1 MIQTARSPGRQ
12 EKREDFLVLRPGA
25 LAVQFLEKNMK
36 TVTKML
42 VMCVLLFGFTQCK
55 VDRQEQA
62 PKENKAATPAEKK
75 NYQIGVVY
83 FGPDPAAD
91 LCMKG
96 LFDGLKELGFVE
108 GQNLE
113 IKKAHAQGEIAN
125 IPLLIQ
131 NYDSMGLDAIIP
143 MSTPCLTA
151 ACTTAKKTPVVFT
164 YVYDPVAAG
173 AGKDANDHLPFVTGT
188 SSFPPVED
196 TVAMIRRIVP
206 DVKTVGTI
214 YNPSEANSVKVIT
227 VARDAFSKAGIK
239 LEEVTINSTTDVHPA
254 MQSVASKDVQALW
267 VTGDNTA
274 LQAFDAVGKV
284 AADSKL
290 PLFINDPEYTNRG
303 ALIAV
308 GIGWYK
314 SGYVSAKT
322 LARVLKGESP
332 KNIPFES
339 FVEKKLEINQE
350 VAKRL
355 GITFPPEVLKEVEIK

>member
-1 MIQTARSPGRQ
+1 
-12 EKREDFLVLRPGA
+12 
-25 LAVQFLEKNMK
+25 MK
-36 TVTKML
+36 TVTKLLML
-42 VMCVLLFGFTQCK
+42 CVVLFGLTQCK
-55 VDRQEQA
+55 VDREEKQ
-62 PKENKAATPAEKK
+62 PVKESQPTGTVEKK

-96 LFDGLKELGFVE
+96 LFDGLKEFGIVE

-131 NYDSMGLDAIIP
+131 NYDSMGLDAIVP
-143 MSTPCLTA
+143 MTTPCLTA

-173 AGKDANDHLPFVTGT
+173 AGKDSNDHLPFVTGT
-188 SSFPPVED
+188 SSFPPVEE
-196 TVAMIRRIVP
+196 TVEMIRKIIP
-206 DVKTVGTI
+206 GVKAVGTI

-227 VARDAFSKAGIK
+227 VGRDAFTKAGIK

-254 MQSVASKDVQALW
+254 MQSVASRDIQALW

-274 LQAFDAVGKV
+274 LQAFDAIGKV

-303 ALIAV
+303 ALMAV
-308 GIGWYK
+308 GISWYK
-314 SGYVSAKT
+314 SGLVSAKK
-322 LARVLKGESP
+322 LSRVLKGESP
-332 KNIPFES
+332 AKIPFENY
-339 FVEKKLEINQE
+339 VEKKLEINQE
-350 VAKRL
+350 VAKKL
-355 GITFPPEVLKEVEIK
+355 GITFPPEVIKETEGM

>member
-1 MIQTARSPGRQ
+1 
-12 EKREDFLVLRPGA
+12 
-25 LAVQFLEKNMK
+25 MK
-36 TVTKML
+36 AGIKIL
-42 VMCVLLFGFTQCK
+42 LICVLLFGLTQCK
-55 VDRQEQA
+55 VNREEKQQT
-62 PKENKAATPAEKK
+62 KENQPATTTEEKV
-75 NYQIGVVY
+75 YQIGIVY

-96 LFDGLKELGFVE
+96 LFDGLKEQGFVE
-108 GQNLE
+108 GKNLE

-131 NYDSMGLDAIIP
+131 NFDSMELDAIVP

-173 AGKDANDHLPFVTGT
+173 AGKDVNDHLPFVTGT
-188 SSFPPVED
+188 SSFPPVKE
-196 TVAMIRRIVP
+196 TVDMIRKIVP
-206 DVKTVGTI
+206 DVKAVGTI

-227 VARDAFSKAGIK
+227 VGRDAFTKAGIK

-254 MQSVASKDVQALW
+254 MQSVASRDIQALW

-290 PLFINDPEYTNRG
+290 PLFINDPEFTNHG
-303 ALIAV
+303 ALMAV

-314 SGYVSAKT
+314 TGFISAKK

-332 KNIPFES
+332 AKIPFEN
-339 FVEKKLEINQE
+339 FVEKKLEINQT
-350 VAKRL
+350 VAKTL
-355 GITFPPEVLKEVEIK
+355 GITFPPEVIKETGKM